1 MAEPLSDSQ
10 QRLRGKDVRTMT
22 NEQLVDW
29 IHACN
34 AMEKWVSH
42 NKARRGWKQG
52 RADAEAEIQK
62 REDKAKRQSEPSG
75 NSN

>member
-10 QRLRGKDVRTMT
+10 QRLRGKDVRTMAK
-22 NEQLVDW
+22 EQLIDW

-62 REDKAKRQSEPSG
+62 REEKAKRKSAASG
-75 NSN
+75 IPN